1 MKMFLGSGSRV
12 FFSGS
17 GCRCNGNSSAGVAG
31 GGSGLELWLVLSGSA
46 HVSNTKEWRKG
57 GKDDDESI
65 TLRDV
70 AFG

>member
-12 FFSGS
+12 FFPALVAAAMAILLLVWPAVDRGS
-17 GCRCNGNSSAGVAG
+17 SCG
-31 GGSGLELWLVLSGSA
+31 WFLSGSA
-46 HVSNTKEWRKG
+46 HVSNTEEWRKG